1 MSFLFLF
8 AFMRLFVLFVLVK
21 FYRKKKIKKSKITPD
36 NLIHYTTKT
45 IGKFKELWE
54 SLKSL
59 GMLNM
64 AVISIFNATGDN
76 DI

>member
-21 FYRKKKIKKSKITPD
+21 FYRKKKIKKPKISPD
-36 NLIHYTTKT
+36 NLIHYTTET

>member
-1 MSFLFLF
+1 M
-8 AFMRLFVLFVLVK
+8 LVK
-21 FYRKKKIKKSKITPD
+21 FYCKKKIKKSKITPD
-36 NLIHYTTKT
+36 NLIHYTTET